1 MGMAEAAA
9 VVMVAVAAH
18 TSAAEE
24 CAAAAAEPISA
35 VGCGVAVRISVV
47 VVYDTS
53 AAGVCDTT
61 AVAAGGTSVAGP
73 QDRDILR
80 GRFPVAI
87 VQWPSAMHPAI

>member
-1 MGMAEAAA
+1 MAEAVGMAA
-9 VVMVAVAAH
+9 AAAH

-24 CAAAAAEPISA
+24 CTAAAAAEPISA
-35 VGCGVAVRISVV
+35 AGCAVAVRISVV

-61 AVAAGGTSVAGP
+61 GDTSVAGP
-73 QDRDILR
+73 QDRDIPR

>member
-1 MGMAEAAA
+1 MAE
-9 VVMVAVAAH
+9 VVGMVAVAAH

-24 CAAAAAEPISA
+24 CAAAAAVPISA
-35 VGCGVAVRISVV
+35 VGCAVAVRISVV
-47 VVYDTS
+47 VAVVY
-53 AAGVCDTT
+53 DTT